1 MHASFTLKKL
11 IVNNI
16 LFRQAFVSFTIVVPG
31 KNSRRIK
38 PISYFSSLN
47 HFLTKLVSVRLK
59 EGIRHENWALFALIF
74 KIWFD
79 SKLFS
84 YFSEKFIEFSLN
96 RTLTSLVSYH
106 KDFISGTKLTDWAI
120 SAHSLFLWQHH
131 MKGFVRHP
139 RSYLKSSSVKGW
151 LYDMN

>member
-1 MHASFTLKKL
+1 MPSYFSTSALLYACVIYPEKL

-59 EGIRHENWALFALIF
+59 EGIRHEN
-74 KIWFD
+74 
-79 SKLFS
+79 
-84 YFSEKFIEFSLN
+84 
-96 RTLTSLVSYH
+96 
-106 KDFISGTKLTDWAI
+106 
-120 SAHSLFLWQHH
+120 
-131 MKGFVRHP
+131 
-139 RSYLKSSSVKGW
+139 
-151 LYDMN
+151 